1 MVKLEEVEDE
11 DLLKPQEGPVEGEDE
26 WDTDSGRLKFA
37 LPLNAL
43 DIKLIL
49 PFHIDDSDA
58 DSVTDNESFLDRVS
72 ALKDILPP
80 SQRRH
85 ISNAVSTT
93 TSWVT
98 TGGVWA
104 GKALWIISTSALL
117 LGVPWALA
125 YTEEQQYAEMEREA
139 RLQEQGNQV

>member
-37 LPLNAL
+37 SPHCLGHTRLIFSF
-43 DIKLIL
+43 DI
-49 PFHIDDSDA
+49 DESDT
-58 DSVTDNESFLDRVS
+58 DSVPDNETFLDRIS

-85 ISNAVSTT
+85 ITNAVSTT